1 LTTADLAYEHYGVM
15 EKDKLIASLLQ
26 PTGSGMRG
34 GGPLI
39 QPLGEEAEAAS
50 LAAPPAP
57 PASDGPSLLEQM
69 MALQS
74 EARKEQEL
82 EKDKEVKKTTATFG
96 KGFKKGFFGGGGVAG
111 SAAPSSSSSSS
122 SSAAKQPPAPAP
134 AAAKASQQS
143 DIPTIRPA
151 AKPAGGSSK
160 GNSLVIEEVQSAL
173 KEEDHALLRDLK
185 AGQWVT
191 PDLTQLMM
199 GNEVLARG
207 LRNPRCTAA
216 IELMQRDPK
225 EAQRRFKGD
234 PEVDLF
240 LREFGKVMS
249 AHFESLSQKQQGEQQ
264 QQQAPEVGPLHAEVL
279 RRAEAEGGGAKKKVV
294 ETSTEEETRVKEV
307 LNDPELREFLMDPEL
322 QRILQECGDPIK
334 FQRHMQNPAT
344 AYKIKRLFDS
354 GLVGTAKDV

>member
-1 LTTADLAYEHYGVM
+1 M

-26 PTGSGMRG
+26 PAGSGMRG

-39 QPLGEEAEAAS
+39 QPLDEAAETN
-50 LAAPPAP
+50 AAPSALPAP
-57 PASDGPSLLEQM
+57 PASEGPSLLEQM
-69 MALQS
+69 MALQR

-96 KGFKKGFFGGGGVAG
+96 NGFKKGFFGGGGG
-111 SAAPSSSSSSS
+111 GGAAAASFSSTM
-122 SSAAKQPPAPAP
+122 KQHSAPAP
-134 AAAKASQQS
+134 AVSQVTQHVA
-143 DIPTIRPA
+143 DIPTIRPT
-151 AKPAGGSSK
+151 AKRAGGSSK
-160 GNSLVIEEVQSAL
+160 SNSLVIEEVQSAL

-199 GNEVLARG
+199 GNEILARG

-240 LREFGKVMS
+240 LREFGKVMA
-249 AHFESLSQKQQGEQQ
+249 AHFESLSQKQPGEKE

-279 RRAEAEGGGAKKKVV
+279 RRAEAEGGAKKKIV
-294 ETSTEEETRVKEV
+294 ETSTEEENRVKEV
-307 LNDPELREFLMDPEL
+307 LNDPELRDFLMDPEL
-322 QRILQECGDPIK
+322 QRILQECGDPIT
-334 FQRHMQNPAT
+334 FQRHMQDPAT

>member
-1 LTTADLAYEHYGVM
+1 MTM

-26 PTGSGMRG
+26 PAGSGMRG

-39 QPLGEEAEAAS
+39 QPLGEAAETK
-50 LAAPPAP
+50 AAPSALPAP
-57 PASDGPSLLEQM
+57 PASEGPSLLEQM

-96 KGFKKGFFGGGGVAG
+96 DGFKKGFFGGGGG
-111 SAAPSSSSSSS
+111 GGAAASSSST
-122 SSAAKQPPAPAP
+122 AKQHSAPAP
-134 AAAKASQQS
+134 AVAQVSQQVA
-143 DIPTIRPA
+143 DIPTIRPT
-151 AKPAGGSSK
+151 AKLTGGSSK
-160 GNSLVIEEVQSAL
+160 SNSLVIEEVQSAL

-240 LREFGKVMS
+240 LREFGKVMA
-249 AHFESLSQKQQGEQQ
+249 AHFESLSQKQPGEKE
-264 QQQAPEVGPLHAEVL
+264 QQQAPEVGPLHAEIL
-279 RRAEAEGGGAKKKVV
+279 RRAEAEGGGAKKKIV
-294 ETSTEEETRVKEV
+294 ETSTEEENRVKEV
-307 LNDPELREFLMDPEL
+307 LNDPELRDFLMDPEL